1 MRKKLIIIRRLWRV
15 RTPGGSP
22 KIEPYQFNSKT
33 VMWLFQSKSKSKSK
47 SNPKPKPIV
56 ETTPTPT
63 PSLTTPEKSKIL
75 TGKEFRELYPGTM
88 VKIMRKDFT
97 HHGYTFQNG
106 LNVLSED
113 FNPNFRKGG
122 FHFTNSAMRYFDY
135 GELFV
140 EVEVP
145 EDAKVVVMKPYLFK
159 TNKIIIKM
167 ETQDLIQNAYY
178 VTHNGKQINIFE
190 VTDVE
195 SFTVETRKLIEDW
208 LKFLID
214 YYSECFDVSDF
225 DFEAYCLLKPFY
237 QYAFRVFPSLII
249 YALDM
254 GGIYFTCIDQPTTEI
269 TLYALKKYPYLI
281 SFVKNPT
288 LEMLTIYCLSC
299 NNLKYPFFSQILST
313 PPKSESESTPPK
325 SETESESTP
334 PKSESKSESEST
346 TI

>member
-1 MRKKLIIIRRLWRV
+1 
-15 RTPGGSP
+15 
-22 KIEPYQFNSKT
+22 
-33 VMWLFQSKSKSKSK
+33 MWLFQSKSKSKSK
-47 SNPKPKPIV
+47 SNPKSKPIV

-63 PSLTTPEKSKIL
+63 PPPEEPKIL
-75 TGKEFRELYPGTM
+75 TGKEFRELYPETM

-113 FNPNFRKGG
+113 FNPNFGKGG
-122 FHFTNSAMRYFDY
+122 FHFTNSAMRYFNY

-145 EDAKVVVMKPYLFK
+145 EDAKVVVMKSHLFK

-167 ETQDLIQNAYY
+167 ETQDSIQNAYY
-178 VTHNGKQINIFE
+178 CTYNGKRVNMFD
-190 VTDVE
+190 VTDIE
-195 SFTVETRKLIEDW
+195 NRKLVEEG
-208 LKFLID
+208 LKNFIY
-214 YYSECFDVSDF
+214 YYSEWFDVSDF
-225 DFEAYCLLKPFY
+225 DFESYCFLKPYF
-237 QYAFRVFPSLII
+237 QYAFRAYPSLIM

-254 GGIYFTCIDQPTTEI
+254 GGLYFTCIDQPTTEI

-299 NNLKYPFFSQILST
+299 NNLKYPFFSQILEST

-325 SETESESTP
+325 SESESTPHKSESESTP
-334 PKSESKSESEST
+334 PKSESESTPPKSESESESTPPKSETETESEST